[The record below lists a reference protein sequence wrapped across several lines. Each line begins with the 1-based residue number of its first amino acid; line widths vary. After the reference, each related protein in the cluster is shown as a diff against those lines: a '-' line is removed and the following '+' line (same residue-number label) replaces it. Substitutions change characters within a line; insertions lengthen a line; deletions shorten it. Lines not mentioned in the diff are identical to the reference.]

1 MLLKFHL
8 LTSNLRFKG
17 GVIIDDNG
25 DVDRIVVVVVLLRV
39 RHINRLVTLSI
50 VKNTRVNIKRTL
62 LKTI

>member
-25 DVDRIVVVVVLLRV
+25 DVDRIVVVVLLRV
-39 RHINRLVTLSI
+39 RHINRLVTLI
-50 VKNTRVNIKRTL
+50 IEKNTRVNIKRTL